1 MQGCIC
7 WHNGRTIL
15 CDTKRVGGMSKGIK
29 KGGNKRT
36 KVDITAVPFSAIQFL
51 CRTCLQQISG
61 HRIKNEKQC
70 FQLKFRQ
77 MIRLDGGLI
86 GHDITTGGGELWF
99 GCRWLVGKRAR
110 EGSIERIG
118 GVEI

>member
-1 MQGCIC
+1 
-7 WHNGRTIL
+7 
-15 CDTKRVGGMSKGIK
+15 
-29 KGGNKRT
+29 
-36 KVDITAVPFSAIQFL
+36 
-51 CRTCLQQISG
+51 
-61 HRIKNEKQC
+61 
-70 FQLKFRQ
+70 

-110 EGSIERIG
+110 EGSIERVG